1 MQIKNTYTKQHYTLQ
16 EHTYSETPLKCIRV
30 GAHKG
35 GKDVGKTM
43 KWERGLAQPKDD
55 SGRQP
60 WEEGGFHSLLYV
72 LRSTNKF

>member
-43 KWERGLAQPKDD
+43 K
-55 SGRQP
+55 
-60 WEEGGFHSLLYV
+60 
-72 LRSTNKF
+72 